1 MAAALPPRTITI
13 TEFLVLVAI
22 AFVSHAIVLFVL
34 PKMQFLFSPHV
45 MQLMQYGGHGA
56 TVNPTHPVI
65 YALYL
70 LPFPAFVGLFLLQ
83 AWGRYLFFAFVVVTV
98 LGSFVLGTSISGPPE
113 TFFAVVAT
121 LVDGAILGFA
131 FLNPPRAGTQ
141 PSNPLMQP
149 AGQELPAADQ
159 ER

>member
-1 MAAALPPRTITI
+1 MAALPPRLITVA
-13 TEFLVLVAI
+13 EFRLLVAI
-22 AFVSHAIVLFVL
+22 AFVAHAVVLFVL
-34 PKMQFLFSPHV
+34 PNMRFLFSPDV

-56 TVNPTHPVI
+56 NVNPGHPVI

-83 AWGRYLFFAFVVVTV
+83 PWGRYLLLAFLAATV
-98 LGSFVLGTSISGPPE
+98 LGSFVLGTWVSGPPE
-113 TFFAVVAT
+113 TFFAYVAN

-131 FLNPPRAGTQ
+131 FLSPPVSGQ
-141 PSNPLMQP
+141 PSNSLMQP
-149 AGQELPAADQ
+149 TGQKRPAADQ